1 MTPDWDFYAIVPTQF
16 SRERDLD
23 AESTAVNI
31 ERAVELGVSRFLLT
45 GAYGEFQSLA
55 DDERVTL
62 VETVRA
68 RCPDVVIMTG
78 AVHPSTDATLQLANR
93 LFHAGADEV
102 MVGPPAMAEITDLD
116 TLRHFDHLDRNSD
129 GPLVLYN
136 NPVFGHDVSPAHIS
150 ELAGMSTFCAI
161 KQGSTSIH
169 QFVESVNAAHAGP
182 RRLRLLAASDVI
194 AVATLS
200 SGADG
205 LTSTN
210 FWAFPEQVLALA
222 HALAAGDR
230 TRALSIHGAL
240 TPFFAQARALGQP
253 RAIKAA
259 MLMRGFVGAPAV
271 RLPYAPLSEVERRGL
286 EETVMA
292 VDSALDAIGQG
303 REEKAS

>member
-16 SRERDLD
+16 SHERDLD
-23 AESTAVNI
+23 AESTAVNV

-55 DDERVTL
+55 DDERVAL
-62 VETVRA
+62 VEAVRA
-68 RCPDVVIMTG
+68 RCPNVVIMTG
-78 AVHPSTDATLQLANR
+78 AVHPSTDATLQLVNR
-93 LFHAGADEV
+93 LFDAGTDEV
-102 MVGPPAMAEITDLD
+102 MVGPPAMAESTDLD
-116 TLRHFDHLDRNSD
+116 ILRHFDHLARNSD

-150 ELAGMSTFCAI
+150 ELAQMSAFSAI
-161 KQGSTSIH
+161 KQGTTSIH
-169 QFVESVNAAHAGP
+169 RFVESVSAAHAGP
-182 RRLRLLAASDVI
+182 RPLRLLAASDVI

-210 FWAFPEQVLALA
+210 FWAFPEPILALA
-222 HALAAGDR
+222 GSLAAGDR
-230 TRALSIHGAL
+230 TRAMSIHGAL
-240 TPFFAQARALGQP
+240 TPYFAHARALGQP

-259 MLMRGFVGAPAV
+259 MLFRGFVGTPAV

-286 EETVMA
+286 EETILA
-292 VDSALDAIGQG
+292 VDSALSALGQG
-303 REEKAS
+303 REERAS